1 MNKIILMGRI
11 TQDPELKTTQTGKT
25 VTSFSLAVPKNFNK
39 NETDFINIVAWQHNA
54 EFICNYFAKGSLILI
69 EGELNTRSY
78 TDKYDQKRYIA
89 EVLVNR
95 AEFTGEK
102 KNNEGGPV
110 TYTPAPLGTRVRNG
124 KNSGEQDEDFEDII
138 EDDDLPF

>member
-11 TQDPELKTTQTGKT
+11 TQEPELKATQTGKT

-78 TDKYDQKRYIA
+78 TDKYDQKRYVA

-102 KNNEGGPV
+102 KHSEGSPSSYSPEGVKSERSSKAQNE
-110 TYTPAPLGTRVRNG
+110 T
-124 KNSGEQDEDFEDII
+124 FEEIL